1 MTQFSEIMNGV
12 DRVLL
17 IEPKFIGKK
26 KTRKK
31 NYSIAF
37 VKIGSYCQQNGIDF
51 EYMRLE
57 NNRKFVTNIDPE
69 VIFISSLFTYQCDIV
84 KTVVTTCRIQ
94 YPRAKVVV
102 GGIYANLMPEHCKE
116 YAKPDYVISSII
128 DEVEDIPLD
137 YSFIDSDF
145 QMIQLSRGCT
155 KKCKFCAIH
164 HVEPEYQHKSTF
176 KNGIQKRRLLF
187 LDNNFLANP
196 NIDQIFD
203 ELDDLKMNKKIIN
216 WEAVSGV
223 DVDYLLKKPE
233 LAKRMKR
240 SGCINLRIAW
250 DGSIKKAPKIKKAI
264 DLFDEAGFDI
274 SRIRVFMLYNFDV
287 PFEEC
292 EKKRVLCYK
301 WGVRVYQCRYIPM
314 NTTHDGFNQRRQQ
327 TNEDYYIHEGWTDE
341 QIKLFNINC
350 RYHFLALYNKCCFF
364 SKSLTN
370 HQNKT
375 ISKNEISSLSFK
387 EAQEL
392 FPDAWNPAEEHL
404 K

>member
-1 MTQFSEIMNGV
+1 MNGV

-17 IEPKFIGKK
+17 IEPKFIGRK
-26 KTRKK
+26 KTRQK

-57 NNRKFVTNIDPE
+57 DNRKLISSINPE

-116 YAKPDYVISSII
+116 YAEPDYVISSII

-137 YSFIDSDF
+137 YSFIDSDY

-164 HVEPEYQHKSTF
+164 HIEPEYQHKSTF
-176 KNGIQKRRLLF
+176 KNGIQKKRLLF

-196 NIDQIFD
+196 DIDQIFD
-203 ELDDLKMNKKIIN
+203 ELDDLKMYRKIMT

-223 DVDYLLKKPE
+223 DVDYLLKKPK

-264 DLFDEAGFDI
+264 DLFEEAGFDI
-274 SRIRVFMLYNFDV
+274 SRIRVFMLYNFNI

-292 EKKRVLCYK
+292 EKKRVLCYQ

-314 NTTHDGFNQRRQQ
+314 NTTHDGFNQRKKQ

-341 QIKLFNINC
+341 QVKLFNINC
-350 RYHFLALYNKCCFF
+350 RNHFLALYNKCCFF

-370 HQNKT
+370 YQDIT
-375 ISKNEISSLSFK
+375 YSKNELSSLSFE
-387 EAQEL
+387 EAREL